1 MTFGAALKNITFYVK
16 YAVLL
21 FGQLWWKIGLL
32 FVLSSGPTGA
42 YLSEFSL
49 NLNVKLLLY
58 LEPMS

>member
-32 FVLSSGPTGA
+32 FVLTSGHTGSTKA
-42 YLSEFSL
+42 RFGQTMLA
-49 NLNVKLLLY
+49 
-58 LEPMS
+58 

>member
-21 FGQLWWKIGLL
+21 FGQL
-32 FVLSSGPTGA
+32 VLSSGPTGA